1 MLPKVWPATQ
11 RNATLSITGISGI
24 LDNLD
29 QPALLINAEGQILV
43 LNQSATALGGY
54 TNEEICGS
62 HLKALFPYLIG
73 QEKSTELLSELPD
86 HSLETILLTRKKDR
100 LPVTMRCIE
109 INNLDVLHL
118 ITFETIAE
126 SQRRHKEK
134 QRRSLILTNF
144 KRLFKASE
152 KSDPFSAILDV
163 GSKLLITNVLTIYLC
178 ENDSPIFRKIATWG
192 DANLFPN
199 EIPPTDLQQ
208 LFKPSL
214 WISGKRSIVTILH
227 QAVRVAQYAYLAT
240 APIGEPGAWTGVIV
254 ASGLEEPDP
263 ENTLPILQILAA
275 AIALH
280 LQQHLSNANLES
292 HLKTLAN
299 KVTVGDTICESIQE
313 GTILVSPKFQILE
326 LNSAAEYILG
336 YANHEIHGQ
345 PVENVLIG
353 TDRLLPALRLAM
365 QGVPTPNLGKI
376 TLHRRDGSSFS
387 AIIQTTPVS
396 KKQEILGALVIFQ
409 DISEHE
415 QIKIRTQQLEQ
426 RALLG
431 EVTAVFAHEVRNPI
445 NNISTGLQLMALN
458 TPEEDTETQELI
470 ARLQHDCNRLTDL
483 MESILTFSRTGNYRF
498 IPIDVQIVLE
508 KLLMRWRPRLERLN
522 IKHHVQVAADTRPIM
537 GDQRALEQVFTNL
550 ISNAVRA
557 MGENGGILAIRIA
570 TQTAPSGKLMTQID
584 ISDTGP
590 GIPDEIRER
599 IFDPF
604 FTTDPNG
611 TGLGLSITKQIITAH
626 KGSIYPTS
634 FPGGTVFH
642 VQIPALEDAEEQ
654 IL

>member
-1 MLPKVWPATQ
+1 
-11 RNATLSITGISGI
+11 
-24 LDNLD
+24 
-29 QPALLINAEGQILV
+29 LINAEGQILV

-263 ENTLPILQILAA
+263 ENTLPILQILAV

-292 HLKTLAN
+292 NLKTLAN

-445 NNISTGLQLMALN
+445 NKISTGLQLMALN

-590 GIPDEIRER
+590 GIPEEIRER

>member
-54 TNEEICGS
+54 TNEEISGS

-263 ENTLPILQILAA
+263 ENTLPILQILAV

-590 GIPDEIRER
+590 GIPEEIRER